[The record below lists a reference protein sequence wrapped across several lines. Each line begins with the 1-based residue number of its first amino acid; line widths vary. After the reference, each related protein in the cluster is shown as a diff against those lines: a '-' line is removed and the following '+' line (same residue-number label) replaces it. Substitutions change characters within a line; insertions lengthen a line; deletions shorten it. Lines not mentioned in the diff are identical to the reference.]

1 VPASK
6 GALIMASRNC
16 FYVLKYNGL
25 YFTPRYWAHRD
36 PTQTF
41 KTKNLLSSKKF
52 ATKAGAQKFLDQ
64 MHQNAKYAL
73 QDASG
78 QGISNTEYDF
88 GKVVVETNHQYELD
102 KIEIVAVTVN
112 EV

>member
-1 VPASK
+1 
-6 GALIMASRNC
+6 MAKNC
-16 FYVLKYNGL
+16 FYVLRYNDL
-25 YFTPRYWAHRD
+25 YFTPNHWAHRD

-52 ATKAGAQKFLDQ
+52 ATKVGAQKFLDQ
-64 MHQNAKYAL
+64 MYQNVELYL
-73 QDASG
+73 QEASG
-78 QGISNTEYDF
+78 LGIRNKEYDF

-102 KIEIVAVTVN
+102 KIEIVTITMN